1 MRALARLYRKAGRMT
16 LRFRPKFREQLQ
28 QAKLANDM
36 WADLAG
42 KPRLDYS
49 AHLTPKRASPVR
61 NPDRISEADVN
72 DTIREFSA
80 KRDDLVLWRNNRGEA
95 LTSNGATVRY
105 GVGPNGASDWI
116 GYRVLVVTPD
126 MVGCE
131 IAQFIAVEAK
141 APDAGPPDDA
151 QFRFISRVN
160 VAGGKA
166 IVVRERKDLES
177 L

>member
-1 MRALARLYRKAGRMT
+1 MT
-16 LRFRPKFREQLQ
+16 LRFRPKFREQLR

-36 WADLAG
+36 YADLAG
-42 KPRLDYS
+42 KQRLET
-49 AHLTPKRASPVR
+49 HPMLNKPIRTRRA
-61 NPDRISEADVN
+61 NTERISEADVN

-95 LTSNGATVRY
+95 LTSSGATVRY

-126 MVGCE
+126 MVGYE

-151 QFRFISRVN
+151 QSRFLNSVN
-160 VAGGKA
+160 IAGGRA
-166 IVVRERKDLES
+166 IVVRGRKDLES